1 MNTRQNPNAK
11 TDMTALVAAARNG
24 DQDAFTAL
32 YEAASQDVY
41 RSARAVLRSEEL
53 ALDVQQDTF
62 IYAFSHLDQLEDPAK
77 FPAWVRRIA
86 VNQAKTALRKQSPV
100 LFTELENEEGEGLP
114 EQADLSPAASPELSL
129 ERKETAR
136 LVNEILGELSDGQ
149 RAAVGMYY
157 YEQMSIAEISEALG
171 VAPSTVKNQLV
182 RGRKKIET
190 AVRALEKQGVKLYG
204 LSPLPFLL
212 ALMRQAEPTA
222 ASGARQAAVKAA
234 VAKASADAVAATAV
248 PVAAKTFGQVLTG
261 RLLAGALAVALI
273 GGGIWGGAKLLKSKQ
288 RDNPYQPTTV
298 VTSERLAGVE
308 TPEELTETGEALPVV
323 TEPVVT
329 EPTATEPAVTEPVVT
344 EPTATE
350 AVTTEPAEP
359 ARAANQCGEHL
370 TWGFFPDY
378 SGLLR
383 IQGNGDMYDFVNAE
397 DVPWYSIR
405 NEIQQVKLPD
415 NLTSIGDYAFAG
427 CENLN
432 SCYLYSTA
440 VTRIGSS
447 AFEGC
452 TSLSLRLPETLTDIG
467 DRAFAGTRLT
477 SLDFPEGLREVSST
491 AFQGCDKLSLVYCPE
506 EVTALNLDAFA
517 ECAGL
522 REIWVLNA
530 EAAIRGSL
538 ADGAQ
543 VTICGLPGSTAEQ
556 YAAENGLDFDPMED
570 DRDELLE
577 LVKRTAYYEFDYDG
591 ETCYYSYS
599 LHYNGVMPVGDRY
612 VSQII
617 RSDPLTVTEEEIQQA
632 RETGS
637 IVLLGEE
644 YEYTESKDQAKEWF
658 RGDWSEPEGFH
669 VVGYVMKVDRSNS
682 NSYASAD
689 YFVCQQDDGYCFY
702 TVWWNSSVSQYS
714 GEYLYSY
721 EPVGWLWMD
730 ADDPVFDCGALGG
743 TMANFHYNSD
753 PGAGVPYS
761 AQLAVIGTD
770 LMLHWASAGKP

>member
-1 MNTRQNPNAK
+1 MK
-11 TDMTALVAAARNG
+11 TN
-24 DQDAFTAL
+24 
-32 YEAASQDVY
+32 ENE
-41 RSARAVLRSEEL
+41 LRMKNEEL
-53 ALDVQQDTF
+53 AKLAAKAKTGDQAAFTELYNRTSNDLFRCIRAMTRDEDLTWDIQQDS
-62 IYAFSHLDQLEDPAK
+62 YLRAFQSLDKLENNEAF
-77 FPAWVRRIA
+77 FPWLRRIA
-86 VNQAKTALRKQSPV
+86 VNVTADRMKQRLP
-100 LFTELENEEGEGLP
+100 LTFTELTVEDDDGMPELP
-114 EQADLSPAASPELSL
+114 DLNPANQPELSL
-129 ERKETAR
+129 DRKETSR
-136 LVNEILGELSDGQ
+136 LVQEILSKLPEEQQLIVGMRYYDELSVKEIAGLLNISDG
-149 RAAVGMYY
+149 AVK
-157 YEQMSIAEISEALG
+157 A
-171 VAPSTVKNQLV
+171 QLFH
-182 RGRKKIET
+182 GRKKVET
-190 AVRALEKQGVKLYG
+190 AVRALEKQGIKLYG
-204 LSPLPFLL
+204 LSPVAFLV

-222 ASGARQAAVKAA
+222 ASGTRLAAVKAA

-248 PVAAKTFGQVLTG
+248 PVAAKTFGQVLAG
-261 RLLAGALAVALI
+261 RVLAGALAVALI

-288 RDNPYQPTTV
+288 RYNPYQPTTV

-329 EPTATEPAVTEPVVT
+329 EPTATEAVT
-344 EPTATE
+344 
-350 AVTTEPAEP
+350 AEP
-359 ARAANQCGEHL
+359 AQPVRADNQCGEHL

-397 DVPWYSIR
+397 DIPWYSIR
-405 NEIQQVKLPD
+405 NEIQQVELPD

-427 CENLN
+427 CKNLN
-432 SCYLYSTA
+432 SCHYYDTA
-440 VTRIGSS
+440 VTRIGNS

-452 TSLSLRLPETLTDIG
+452 TNFTIVLPATLTSVG
-467 DRAFAGTRLT
+467 DRAFAGCVEARRLI
-477 SLDFPEGLREVSST
+477 LPAALREISST
-491 AFQGCDKLSLVYCPE
+491 AFQGCDKLSLIFCSK
-506 EVTALNLDAFA
+506 EVTALDLDAFV

-522 REIWVLNA
+522 REIWVLNT

-543 VTICGLPGSTAEQ
+543 VTVCGLPGSTAEQ

-570 DRDELLE
+570 DRDEIIALM
-577 LVKRTAYYEFDYDG
+577 KQGSSYEQED
-591 ETCYYSYS
+591 ETGSPVTVYHNRS
-599 LHYNGVMPVGDRY
+599 LHYNGVVKVGDRY
-612 VSQII
+612 VSQIL
-617 RSDPLTVTEEEIQQA
+617 RFVPYSVPEEEIRQA
-632 RETGS
+632 RESRS
-637 IVLLGEE
+637 IVLQGEE

-730 ADDPVFDCGALGG
+730 AD
-743 TMANFHYNSD
+743 S
-753 PGAGVPYS
+753 PYS
-761 AQLAVIGTD
+761 ENGDLSTTIERRECSPGIVVYPDQLELRGTE
-770 LMLHWASAGKP
+770 LILYWAAAGR

>member
-1 MNTRQNPNAK
+1 MK
-11 TDMTALVAAARNG
+11 TN
-24 DQDAFTAL
+24 
-32 YEAASQDVY
+32 ENE
-41 RSARAVLRSEEL
+41 LRMKNEEL
-53 ALDVQQDTF
+53 AKLAAKAKTGDQAAFTELYNRTSNDLFRCIRAMTRDEDLTWDIQQDS
-62 IYAFSHLDQLEDPAK
+62 YLRAFQSLDKLENNEAF
-77 FPAWVRRIA
+77 FPWLRRIA
-86 VNQAKTALRKQSPV
+86 VNVTADRMKQRLP
-100 LFTELENEEGEGLP
+100 LTFTELTVEDDDGMPELP
-114 EQADLSPAASPELSL
+114 DLNPANQPELSL
-129 ERKETAR
+129 DRKETSR
-136 LVNEILGELSDGQ
+136 LVQEILSKLPEEQQLIVGMRYYDELSVKEIAGLLNISDG
-149 RAAVGMYY
+149 AVK
-157 YEQMSIAEISEALG
+157 A
-171 VAPSTVKNQLV
+171 QLFH
-182 RGRKKIET
+182 GRKKVET
-190 AVRALEKQGVKLYG
+190 AVRALEKQGIKLYG
-204 LSPLPFLL
+204 LSPVAFLV

-273 GGGIWGGAKLLKSKQ
+273 GGGIWGGAKLLKSQQ

-329 EPTATEPAVTEPVVT
+329 EPTATE
-344 EPTATE
+344 
-350 AVTTEPAEP
+350 AVTTEPAQP
-359 ARAANQCGEHL
+359 VRADNQCGEHL

-405 NEIQQVKLPD
+405 NEIQQVELPG

-432 SCYLYSTA
+432 FCYFSYHTA
-440 VTRIGSS
+440 VTRIGNS

-577 LVKRTAYYEFDYDG
+577 LVKRTADYEFDYDG

-599 LHYNGVMPVGDRY
+599 LHYKGVVKVGDRY
-612 VSQII
+612 VSQIL
-617 RSDPLTVTEEEIQQA
+617 RFVPYSVPEEEIRQA
-632 RETGS
+632 RESRS
-637 IVLLGEE
+637 IVLQGEE

-669 VVGYVMKVDRSNS
+669 VVGYVRSNS

-730 ADDPVFDCGALGG
+730 AD
-743 TMANFHYNSD
+743 S
-753 PGAGVPYS
+753 PYS
-761 AQLAVIGTD
+761 ENGDLSTTIERRECSPGIVVYPDQLELRGTE
-770 LMLHWASAGKP
+770 LILYWAAAGR